1 MKILTALGFI
11 LVSQLAGIIG
21 AFFTSSAI
29 SSWYVTL
36 NKPAFNPPGWLFG
49 PVWVILYTLM
59 GIAAYLVWQRW
70 GESNLAK
77 WAVILFLVHLAFNA
91 LWSILFFG
99 LKNPMFAFFEIIF
112 LLIMIVSVSIMF
124 LQIDKRAFFMMLPYI
139 IWVSFAMVLN
149 FYIWRLNM

>member
-59 GIAAYLVWQRW
+59 GIEAYLVWQRW